1 LLTAKD
7 LRAYARGMKNLK
19 LHRLIRNLTQI
30 ELAHRSGVAASRI
43 SLIECG
49 YVPPSPRDW
58 ERLAQALGVSEQE
71 VIGDIDEPE
80 GANLPSLLGSPLES
94 AK

>member
-1 LLTAKD
+1 
-7 LRAYARGMKNLK
+7 MKNLK

-49 YVPPSPRDW
+49 YVSPSPQDW

-94 AK
+94 L